1 MAKVAFK
8 CFIIANVIIAFN
20 ASGLAQE
27 IDAGKTDL
35 LKSNPPFSA
44 RWAQD
49 TDVGQ
54 VEYLSSCAACHGVD
68 GKGNGPLSV
77 ALVSTPADLTVLARK
92 NNGVF
97 PLNAIYE
104 IIDGRKSVNAHGNR
118 EMPVWGFRYMPSPN
132 QALSPAPAEK
142 YLDLSYDPEVAA
154 RSRILALV
162 DYLNRIQE
170 K

>member
-1 MAKVAFK
+1 MGRTGFK
-8 CFIIANVIIAFN
+8 WLMIAAAITAFN
-20 ASGLAQE
+20 VSGQAQ
-27 IDAGKTDL
+27 DTQKGKTES
-35 LKSNPPFSA
+35 SNTPFGA

-49 TDVGQ
+49 NDVGQ
-54 VEYLSSCAACHGVD
+54 VEYLSSCAACHGSD

-77 ALVSTPADLTVLARK
+77 ELKSKPADLTVLARK

-104 IIDGRKSVNAHGNR
+104 TIDGRKLVNAHGTR
-118 EMPVWGFRYMPSPN
+118 EMPIWGFKYMPSPN
-132 QALSPAPAEK
+132 QALSPTPADK
-142 YLDLSYDPEVAA
+142 YLNSSYDPNVEI
-154 RSRILALV
+154 RSRVLAIV